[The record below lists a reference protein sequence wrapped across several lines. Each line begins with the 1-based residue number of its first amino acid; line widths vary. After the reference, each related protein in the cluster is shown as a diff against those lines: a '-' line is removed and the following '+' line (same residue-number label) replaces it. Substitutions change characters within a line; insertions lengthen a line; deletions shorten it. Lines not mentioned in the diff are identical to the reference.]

1 MERGPLLLVVA
12 LREQVGEAIG
22 GDDAVGLDGEH
33 GEHEPLAGRPRS
45 TSRPSCS
52 SRSPPNIRNSIP
64 TDGRRCHAG
73 GMANKVPEKHNAK
86 KPGKSLKEKRADKQ
100 KKKTERRSG

>member
-1 MERGPLLLVVA
+1 M
-12 LREQVGEAIG
+12 
-22 GDDAVGLDGEH
+22 
-33 GEHEPLAGRPRS
+33 
-45 TSRPSCS
+45 
-52 SRSPPNIRNSIP
+52 RNSIP

>member
-1 MERGPLLLVVA
+1 MLDAHGRRVGA
-12 LREQVGEAIG
+12 LCANWGVR
-22 GDDAVGLDGEH
+22 
-33 GEHEPLAGRPRS
+33 R
-45 TSRPSCS
+45 
-52 SRSPPNIRNSIP
+52 
-64 TDGRRCHAG
+64 GRRCHAG